1 MRDTIWRYLFI
12 LIIKTRAITNI
23 DATSTP
29 TIAPTRGPVL
39 SKGSVILR
47 KAKKS
52 RNSWNDTYEWIYER
66 KWKQQY
72 ELTFQ
77 SQWILSLCIK
87 NDIVQIMLVLHFSCI
102 AVTTSKNSFY
112 LITVK
117 TQHKRF
123 SSCTEMVFFFVQNIY
138 SNHLWGDAFYWKVN
152 LLSLLRIR
160 LKSCNQ
166 SIERSNFMINW
177 LLIFVPFEY
186 FNHIGIHDF

>member
-29 TIAPTRGPVL
+29 TIAPTTGPVL

-47 KAKKS
+47 KAKK
-52 RNSWNDTYEWIYER
+52 NQETVETIHMNEWIYER

-72 ELTFQ
+72 GLTFQ

-102 AVTTSKNSFY
+102 AVTSSKNSFY

-123 SSCTEMVFFFVQNIY
+123 SSCTEMVFFLCSKQIFKSPMRGCI
-138 SNHLWGDAFYWKVN
+138 L
-152 LLSLLRIR
+152 
-160 LKSCNQ
+160 LKSK
-166 SIERSNFMINW
+166 FT
-177 LLIFVPFEY
+177 
-186 FNHIGIHDF
+186 